1 MKCISKTQEK
11 EPQPIESFTQD
22 TRNQDLSPPPPP
34 RLQIITSPISCCFWY
49 QKTTN
54 LIQPH
59 AITNI
64 YYSNGRLGHCIV
76 QFERCVRFKS
86 VCSTDFLLWFGRSSD
101 LTFFVLHS
109 FICPYLILISPAW
122 SVYTVKLHWFQHVFI
137 RVESMIE
144 SRLYKSSRKLSFQTS
159 ITGQTS
165 RSTLF
170 WLNQAL
176 EISSSSDA
184 DEAPL
189 NSTLLTPIYSI
200 YLGLV
205 QKGSGQKWHHHW

>member
-1 MKCISKTQEK
+1 
-11 EPQPIESFTQD
+11 
-22 TRNQDLSPPPPP
+22 
-34 RLQIITSPISCCFWY
+34 
-49 QKTTN
+49 
-54 LIQPH
+54 
-59 AITNI
+59 
-64 YYSNGRLGHCIV
+64 
-76 QFERCVRFKS
+76 
-86 VCSTDFLLWFGRSSD
+86 
-101 LTFFVLHS
+101 
-109 FICPYLILISPAW
+109 
-122 SVYTVKLHWFQHVFI
+122 
-137 RVESMIE
+137 MIE